1 MIIGNTVG
9 GYPLVKSFI
18 LETEDGKQIPAVL
31 TNREV
36 VFDATKNDIRMGKTA
51 ATGEG
56 VTVGEKVIPAY
67 HTAYGSKYIRPGE
80 TMSITNLTADDSYDY
95 TKLQAMICLY
105 NGSMLDSVSTEM
117 VSINDKVLN
126 VRSVDTVSNVTKN
139 HELKTIELGITNN
152 FEVPCVIRY
161 LTYKEIE

>member
-67 HTAYGSKYIRPGE
+67 QTWQGFKVVRPGE
-80 TMSITNLTADDSYDY
+80 MMLISNLITDNSYDY
-95 TKLQAMICLY
+95 TKMQAIICLF
-105 NGSMLDSVSTEM
+105 NTTLPDSVATE
-117 VSINDKVLN
+117 ITTIDDKVYN
-126 VRSVDTVSNVTKN
+126 VRSTDAISNVTKN
-139 HELKTIELGITNN
+139 HENKTIELGITNN
-152 FEVPCVIRY
+152 FDVPCIIRY
-161 LTYKEIE
+161 FTYKEID

>member
-67 HTAYGSKYIRPGE
+67 QTCQGCKVVRPGE
-80 TMSITNLTADDSYDY
+80 TMFISNLITDNSYDY
-95 TKLQAMICLY
+95 TKMQAIICLF
-105 NGSMLDSVSTEM
+105 NTDLSDSVATEM
-117 VSINDKVLN
+117 TTIYDKVYN
-126 VRSVDTVSNVTKN
+126 VRSTDVISSVTKN
-139 HELKTIELGITNN
+139 HENKTIELGITNN
-152 FEVPCVIRY
+152 FDVPCVIRY
-161 LTYKEIE
+161 FTYKEIE

>member
-56 VTVGEKVIPAY
+56 VTVGEKVIPGY
-67 HTAYGSKYIRPGE
+67 QTTYGSKYIRPGE
-80 TMSITNLTADDSYDY
+80 SMNITILTSNNEYDY
-95 TKLQAMICLY
+95 TKIQATICLF
-105 NGSMLDSVSTEM
+105 NNTSSDSVATEM
-117 VSINDKVLN
+117 VIINDKVYN
-126 VRSVDTVSNVTKN
+126 VRSVDAISSVTKN
-139 HELKTIELGITNN
+139 HEKKTIELGITNN
-152 FEVPCVIRY
+152 FDVPCIIRY
-161 LTYKEIE
+161 LSYKEIE